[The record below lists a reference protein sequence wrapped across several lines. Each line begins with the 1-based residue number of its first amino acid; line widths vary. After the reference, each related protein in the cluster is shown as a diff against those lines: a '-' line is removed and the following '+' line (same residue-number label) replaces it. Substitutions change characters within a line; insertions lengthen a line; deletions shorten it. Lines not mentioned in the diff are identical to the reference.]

1 MSIKWR
7 LAIIVGMITVF
18 LVVLSGIVL
27 QWRIAAGINATT
39 EDALRS
45 TGRRVANDLSSG
57 RLVLYTGRLV
67 RVAGDSELVQ
77 VATDSGR
84 LLYTTEA
91 AGKSLLLAK
100 RSLLT
105 VRPGVFISTR
115 TSAGLRRLIF
125 VRTSSGPS
133 GGFIIV
139 ASTEDELSNAL
150 SQLWLVVAFGGPI
163 VVVLSV
169 IGAWILAQIA
179 LRPVARLSLE
189 AETLSVGRL
198 SQRLEVPTTNDELAT
213 LAEMLNRL
221 LDRLQALMETQHW
234 FIQSASHE
242 LRTPLATISAELQL
256 ASLHASDPVALGD
269 ALQAAEI
276 AVDQLA
282 ALSDDL
288 LLLAQ
293 GQAGSLALTLQ
304 KVDLEWLAAGALAAA
319 SDRSMDASLS
329 FVLDCPVALSVVAD
343 PIRVRQILDNLLENC
358 LRYASRG
365 MVTLSVGREGEWVVV
380 AIQDEGEG
388 FPDELLDSAFERF
401 RLGVPSRSR
410 ETGGAGLGL
419 SIVSLLTELHHGSV
433 RLENVVSG
441 GARVSVLLPL
451 AGEIK
456 ANQRP

>member
-7 LAIIVGMITVF
+7 LAIIVGVIAVL
-18 LVVLSGIVL
+18 LVVFSAIVL
-27 QWRIAAGINATT
+27 QWRITAGITATT
-39 EDALRS
+39 EDALHS
-45 TGRRVANDLSSG
+45 TGRRIANDLASG
-57 RLVLYTGRLV
+57 RLMLHPGRLV
-67 RVAGDSELVQ
+67 RVAADSELVQ

-105 VRPGVFISTR
+105 VRSGSFISAP
-115 TSAGLRRLIF
+115 TSTGLRRLIF
-125 VRTSSGPS
+125 VSASGGPS
-133 GGFIIV
+133 ERFIIV
-139 ASTEDELSNAL
+139 ASNEDELSNAL
-150 SQLWLVVAFGGPI
+150 SQLWLVVAFGGP
-163 VVVLSV
+163 VVVGLSV
-169 IGAWILAQIA
+169 VGAWILAQIA

-221 LDRLQALMETQHW
+221 LDRLQALMESQHW

-256 ASLHASDPVALGD
+256 AVLHSTDPIALAQ
-269 ALQAAEI
+269 ALQSAEV

-293 GQAGSLALTLQ
+293 GQAGSLTLGFQ
-304 KVDLEWLAAGALAAA
+304 EVDLERLTAAALAAA
-319 SDRSMDASLS
+319 NDRSGDASLS
-329 FVLDCPVALSVVAD
+329 FVLDCPVAISVVAD

-358 LRYASRG
+358 LRYANPG
-365 MVTLSVGREGEWVVV
+365 MVTLSVGIEGAWVVI
-380 AIQDEGEG
+380 AIQDEGQG
-388 FPDELLDSAFERF
+388 FPEELLDAAFERF
-401 RLGVPSRSR
+401 SRGVPSRSR

-419 SIVSLLTELHHGSV
+419 SIVRLLTELHHGSV
-433 RLENVVSG
+433 QVANVAG
-441 GARVSVLLPL
+441 GARVSVRLPL
-451 AGEIK
+451 SGVVS
-456 ANQRP
+456 ANY